1 MEVQLLLFPVDSCLF
16 PPTLCH
22 SRCVHCTDVPG
33 WGSNPFLLNHSGKKS
48 VVMTRP

>member
-1 MEVQLLLFPVDSCLF
+1 MKVYLLLFPVDCCLF

-22 SRCVHCTDVPG
+22 SRCVCSTAVPG
-33 WGSNPFLLNHSGKKS
+33 WRSNPFPVNHSGKKS